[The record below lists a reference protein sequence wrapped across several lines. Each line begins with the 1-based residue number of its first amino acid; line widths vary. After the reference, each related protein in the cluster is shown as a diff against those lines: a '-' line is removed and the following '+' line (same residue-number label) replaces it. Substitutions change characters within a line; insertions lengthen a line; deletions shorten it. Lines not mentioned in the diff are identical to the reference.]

1 MEPVNAIETIAA
13 VIQVAVAPVF
23 LLAGIAGMLNVLS
36 IRLGRVVD
44 RARVVEARLA
54 IEKHSEHRS
63 ILQTETEALWKR
75 IRLVNWS
82 VRMFVSGAL
91 LVCLVIMTL
100 FLGEITGFDLAFAI
114 AALFICAM
122 ALLILGLL
130 LFLFEVSISTR
141 RIREGITEILH
152 SEE

>member
-1 MEPVNAIETIAA
+1 VEAVNAIESIAA

-63 ILQTETEALWKR
+63 ILQTETEALWNR

-100 FLGEITGFDLAFAI
+100 FLGEITGLDLATAI
-114 AALFICAM
+114 ATLFICAM

-152 SEE
+152 SDD